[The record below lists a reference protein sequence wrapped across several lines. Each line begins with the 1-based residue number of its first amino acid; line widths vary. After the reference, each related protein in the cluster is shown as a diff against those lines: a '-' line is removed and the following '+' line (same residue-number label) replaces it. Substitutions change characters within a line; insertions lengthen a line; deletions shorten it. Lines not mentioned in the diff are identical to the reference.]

1 MHRPHAALGAIE
13 LDELPAHMR
22 KLAEDM
28 EHVGAAIRYFGGFG
42 PFAEYGDML
51 EVQSAPMLR
60 ELAGAMER
68 MRTGSGNA

>member
-1 MHRPHAALGAIE
+1 MSIP

-28 EHVGAAIRYFGGFG
+28 RHVGAAIRYFGGFD

-51 EVQSAPMLR
+51 ELQSAPIL
-60 ELAGAMER
+60 LALAAEMDKRRGV
-68 MRTGSGNA
+68 TQQ

>member
-1 MHRPHAALGAIE
+1 MNTPIP

-28 EHVGAAIRYFGGFG
+28 AVVGAAVRYYGGFG

-51 EVQSAPMLR
+51 ETQSAPMCR
-60 ELAGAMER
+60 ELATALER
-68 MRTGSGNA
+68 MRGARA